1 MKLEKREREKKNDVS
16 NVEDRMVQYPFGC
29 VEISVVFF

>member
-1 MKLEKREREKKNDVS
+1 MKLEKRERKKTDVS

-29 VEISVVFF
+29 VEIRVVFF